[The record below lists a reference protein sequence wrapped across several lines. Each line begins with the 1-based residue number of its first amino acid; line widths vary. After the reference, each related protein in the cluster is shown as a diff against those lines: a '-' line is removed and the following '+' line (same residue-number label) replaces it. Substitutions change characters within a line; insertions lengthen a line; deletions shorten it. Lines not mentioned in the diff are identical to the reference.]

1 MKIYMLQLIVK
12 NACVYQWPKAQDCQI
27 KTDES
32 KGPGK
37 QNKNILSY
45 ILVC

>member
-1 MKIYMLQLIVK
+1 MPM
-12 NACVYQWPKAQDCQI
+12 CVSMAQDCQ